1 MKTSLLLPKSIFLF
15 FLVMVTATTFV
26 KGQVIISANTNW
38 SAISPTPT
46 SSTTIEIRNGAT
58 LTVNVTNAVC
68 ASIQIGATASP
79 GNFGVLTFSGANPQ
93 LTVSGTIQVGGFGN
107 TARSGTIN
115 FTSGS
120 TLIGDDLVIGSTGGT
135 PGELNTVTMTA
146 GGNLTVNS
154 ITFNANND
162 DNTITQGA
170 SSTVTVNGPVTIN
183 QPSANTTNNNWNVNS
198 GTATVSG
205 LINLAGTNTTTSRDG
220 SLVITTG
227 TLNADGGISI
237 AGTTAA
243 TKNITMTGTSS
254 ILNVGGTGISG
265 AANATFTAGTGT
277 STVNYNAG
285 GNQANVANYTYNN
298 LSISNSG
305 TKTLLGTTDVNGTLT
320 VSAGTVL
327 SLSTFSIT
335 PSSVVLECGATT
347 GSSVTGTGSF
357 SLQGNVSV
365 NTVGSGSDAAIISAP
380 VALNG
385 TRVFTVADDGSSAT
399 DLVMNSVISTANGLT
414 KAGAG
419 TMQLNAVNTYSGT
432 TTINAG
438 TLLYNTNNAIAAGA
452 VTVSGGI
459 MDIGTFTDAVGTVTL
474 TSGSIEGS
482 TGVLTG
488 TSYAVQDGTI
498 SAILAGAVNLTKTT
512 SGTVTLTGVNTYTGI
527 TAINAGILSVSTIG
541 NGGVA
546 GNIGAATSAAANLV
560 LGGGTLQYTG
570 ATATTN
576 RNYTFTTGTT
586 STIEL
591 VTNDLTLTGASAA
604 TTGGF
609 IKIGNGTLIL
619 TGANLHTGTTTVA
632 DRTLEYGANN
642 VLATGAV
649 TVNGGILDIKTFSD
663 AVGTVT
669 LVDGEIN
676 GTTGVLTGSSYAV
689 QDGIITA
696 ILAGTG
702 GLTKTTTGTV
712 TLSAVNTFTG
722 AVTITGGILSV
733 STIADGGVACNLGAA
748 STTAANLTLNGG
760 TLRYT
765 GTTATTNR
773 NFVLATATTST
784 FNISTNTLIINGAST
799 NTTGAMIKEGNG
811 TLVLGGNN
819 LHTGSTTI
827 SEGTLK
833 LGASDRITGSLIVE
847 SVFDMNGFSETV
859 ANLAGTGTV
868 TSSAAGT
875 LTLTSGNTSSTSFT
889 GIIENGS
896 ATSIAITKN
905 GSGIL
910 ALSGANTYT
919 GTTTINAGTI
929 LLENANVIPDNPVVL
944 GGGILNTGSAGGF
957 SETIGDLTVSV
968 NSTIALGTGVH
979 TLTIANSSGNTWAAT
994 TLSVTGW
1001 TGIGGSGGAGT
1012 QGVIMVGV
1020 GGLTPAQLTKISFTG
1035 FGAGAVI
1042 TGSGELVPASG
1053 STIFYSQGNLA
1064 PNTLA
1069 NWNSNRLGGG
1079 FTPANFT
1086 SANQLFVIQDQHT
1099 MTTSATWTVTGAG
1112 SKIQIENG
1120 GTLVAN
1126 NAITVAASST
1136 FRIDDGGTYTHNN
1149 TTAPSTSIFAGIES
1163 FDPASTVNI
1172 TNWQSASTVLTTG
1185 VTLPFGN
1192 LQINWN
1198 SGGTWA
1204 QSWTGAVNLTAG
1216 NFTITSLGSGTNQFR
1231 CTPASTGSALAL
1243 EIGGNLTVG
1252 TATFALVGGGSNGSK
1267 SCSVNVYGNVSITG
1281 TIDMSSSSTTSG
1293 AVELNVGGDFAVS
1306 GSGVLRNTT
1315 GAGTR
1320 TVNFNKPSGTQT
1332 FTSTAGGINT
1342 SAITFNAGKDLINNN
1357 TLQLLS
1363 NFVMNNTASLNVLN
1377 GTTLDCGTNI
1387 VQATVAN
1394 TQGNFNL
1401 NDGATIMI
1409 GSTAGIAAS
1418 GASGNIQTATTR
1430 VFNPN
1435 AIYIYNG
1442 LAAQVTGTALTNA
1455 NILEINNAAG
1465 VTLTANAAVNGSLKL
1480 ISGKLDCSSNT
1491 ISVTNSAT
1499 GAVTRTSG
1507 HVIGNLQRSIA
1518 TGTNTYVFHVGTA
1531 SGYTPASIAFSGVSG
1546 TGNITVKANDGTS
1559 SNFPS
1564 TLHATKKLNR
1574 HWIVTNSGVTG
1585 FTANVSF
1592 TYLAGDLAGGITT
1605 GELKAYRADPGPAYT
1620 FPAVANYNFTGT
1632 TYTYSNI
1639 SSFSSTANFTE
1650 FGAGA
1655 CKVFTATFSKTMA
1668 SACGGGADGT
1678 ITITPSGGNTP
1689 YTYNWTSNPS
1699 GFSASTAAITGLSPR
1714 DYSCL
1719 VTEATGCTI
1728 PMNDITIWQAQA
1740 PTVSNNGG
1748 ISGSC
1753 NNTGYIVLYGSYGV
1767 PPFTYSVDGVTY
1779 QASNT
1784 FLNLAAGTYT
1794 GYVKDSA
1801 GCIGTKPNI
1810 VIAAAAPIVVT
1821 AHTRPASSCANN
1833 GSIEL
1838 YRTGGIAPYTYS
1850 LDDVT
1855 YQSSNTFTN
1864 KAGGTY
1870 TGWVKDSKGCKTSL
1884 AGIIVTQAPAIT
1896 VSATKINTSACS
1908 NSGYI
1913 EIQAGGGV
1921 PGYTYSITG
1930 PSGPWQ
1936 SSNRFTGLAAGT
1948 YPAWVQDSKGCKAVQ
1963 FGVVIGT
1970 NSAPTITVT
1979 ANPRSASSCA
1989 NNGSIELYRSG
2000 GSGPYTYS
2008 LNNVTYQVSNTFTG
2022 LAGGTYTGWVKD
2034 VNGCTGSLAGIIVN
2048 QDPALTTTESH
2059 GNTSA
2064 CVNDGFIQV
2073 RPSGGA
2079 APYTYSLDNITYQG
2093 SAYFT
2098 GLAAGNYTAWAKDLK
2113 GCTVSVN
2120 VTISQVPVVVNSGT
2134 LAASSC
2140 IASDGTITL
2149 FPSGGFGPY
2158 TYSLDNVTYQG
2169 SNVFTGLTAGTYTG
2183 YIKDSR
2189 NCVGSQSNIT
2199 VGPSCPPIANNANRQ
2214 QSVAKLNG
2222 AGQQYRIAT
2231 LQVYPNPSSSVFT
2244 LKLDGNNSLNTI
2256 MTITDLL
2263 GRRLTQVN
2271 ITGKQV
2277 FTFGAELEP
2286 GIYTL
2291 QVSQGEKVQSIKV
2304 IKE

>member
-1 MKTSLLLPKSIFLF
+1 MKTSLHFSKNLF
-15 FLVMVTATTFV
+15 FVFLLLFTSVTMV
-26 KGQVIISANTNW
+26 KGQAPNDYRSVGGNWGTLGSWQRWNGSSWATPSSGEGYPGQFNTPGLVTILNNDN
-38 SAISPTPT
+38 ITLNVSP
-46 SSTTIEIRNGAT
+46 SNS
-58 LTVNVTNAVC
+58 
-68 ASIQIGATASP
+68 IGALDIQGGS
-79 GNFGVLTFSGANPQ
+79 NVSSITFSGTNS
-93 LTVSGTIQVGGFGN
+93 LTTGNITINSGTGAGDDKTINVAAGTLTCSSVTMAT
-107 TARSGTIN
+107 TAADDRTNFLLVSTGTIN
-115 FTSGS
+115 ISG
-120 TLIGDDLVIGSTGGT
+120 
-135 PGELNTVTMTA
+135 
-146 GGNLTVNS
+146 
-154 ITFNANND
+154 
-162 DNTITQGA
+162 
-170 SSTVTVNGPVTIN
+170 
-183 QPSANTTNNNWNVNS
+183 
-198 GTATVSG
+198 
-205 LINLAGTNTTTSRDG
+205 
-220 SLVITTG
+220 
-227 TLNADGGISI
+227 
-237 AGTTAA
+237 
-243 TKNITMTGTSS
+243 NITMNDADVDRNIVSITGAGT
-254 ILNVGGTGISG
+254 INVGGNITGG
-265 AANATFTAGTGT
+265 ALTTVAN
-277 STVNYNAG
+277 STVNYNG
-285 GNQANVANYTYNN
+285 VNQNIRNVTYNGN
-298 LSISNSG
+298 LISSGSG

-320 VSAGTVL
+320 VNAGTVL
-327 SLSTFSIT
+327 SLSTFNIT
-335 PSSVVLECGATT
+335 PSAVVLECGATT

-357 SLQGNVSV
+357 SLQGNVTV
-365 NTVGSGSDAAIISAP
+365 NSVGSGSDAAIISAP

-385 TRVFTVADDGSSAT
+385 TRVFTVADDGSAAS
-399 DLVMNSVISTANGLT
+399 DLVMNSIISTANGLT
-414 KAGAG
+414 KGGAG

-452 VTVSGGI
+452 VTVNGGI
-459 MDIGTFTDAVGTVTL
+459 MDIATFTDAVGTVTL
-474 TSGSIEGS
+474 SNGSIDGT

-488 TSYAVQDGTI
+488 TSYAVQNGSI
-498 SAILAGAVNLTKTT
+498 SAILAGTGNLTKTT
-512 SGTVTLTGVNTYTGI
+512 AGTVTLTGVNTYTGI
-527 TAINAGILSVSTIG
+527 TSINAGILSVATIG

-576 RNYTFTTGTT
+576 RNYTFSTGTT

-604 TTGGF
+604 TSGGF
-609 IKIGNGTLIL
+609 TKIGNGTLIL

-642 VLATGAV
+642 VLATGPV

-712 TLSAVNTFTG
+712 TLSGVNTFTG
-722 AVTITGGILSV
+722 AVTITAGILSV
-733 STIADGGVACNLGAA
+733 STIADGGVSCNLGAA

-773 NFVLATATTST
+773 NFVLATSTTST
-784 FNISTNTLIINGAST
+784 FNITTNTLTINGAST
-799 NTTGAMIKEGNG
+799 NTSGAMIKAGNG

-827 SEGTLK
+827 NTGTLQ
-833 LGASDRITGSLIVE
+833 LGAADRITGPLVVE

-875 LTLTSGNTSSTSFT
+875 ITLTSGNTSSTSFS
-889 GIIENGS
+889 GVIENGS

-919 GTTTINAGTI
+919 GATTINAGTI
-929 LLENANVIPDNPVVL
+929 LMENADVIPDNPLVL
-944 GGGILNTGSAGGF
+944 GGGTLNTGSAGGY

-968 NSTIALGTGVH
+968 NSAIALGTGVH

-994 TLSVTGW
+994 TLSISGW
-1001 TGIGGSGGAGT
+1001 TGIGGSSGGGT

-1020 GGLTPAQLTKISFTG
+1020 GGLTPAQLAKINFSGG
-1035 FGAGAVI
+1035 FGTGAEI
-1042 TGSGELVPASG
+1042 TASGELVPASG

-1079 FTPANFT
+1079 FTPVNFT
-1086 SANQLFVIQDQHT
+1086 NAGLLFVIQDQHT
-1099 MTTSATWTVTGAG
+1099 MTTSATWIVNGAS
-1112 SKIQIENG
+1112 SKIQIESG

-1126 NAITVAASST
+1126 NAITLAASGT
-1136 FRIDDGGTYTHNN
+1136 FRIDAGGTYTHNN
-1149 TTAPSTSIFAGIES
+1149 TTAPSTSVFAGIES
-1163 FDPASTVNI
+1163 FDAASTVNI
-1172 TNWQSASTVLTTG
+1172 TNWQGTGTALTTG
-1185 VTLPFGN
+1185 VNLPFGN

-1198 SGGTWA
+1198 TGGASWA

-1216 NFTITSLGSGTNQFR
+1216 DFTITSLGAGANQIRF
-1231 CTPASTGSALAL
+1231 TPATTGSALNL
-1243 EIGGNLTVG
+1243 EIGGNFTVG
-1252 TATFALVGGGSNGSK
+1252 TGTAALVGGGSNGSK
-1267 SCSVNVYGNVSITG
+1267 SCSVNVYGNVNITG
-1281 TIDMSSSSTTSG
+1281 TVDMSSSSTTSG
-1293 AVELNVGGDFAVS
+1293 AVELNVGGDFTVS
-1306 GSGVLRNTT
+1306 GSGILRNTT

-1377 GTTLDCGTNI
+1377 GATLDCGTNI

-1409 GSTAGIAAS
+1409 GSTTGIAAS

-1430 VFNPN
+1430 VFNPTAN
-1435 AIYIYNG
+1435 YIYNG
-1442 LAAQVTGTALTNA
+1442 LAAQVTGTGLTNA

-1465 VTLTANAAVNGSLKL
+1465 VTLTVNAAVSSTLKL
-1480 ISGKLDCSSNT
+1480 VAGTLNSAANT
-1491 ISVTNSAT
+1491 ISVTNSST

-1507 HVIGNLQRSIA
+1507 HVIGNLQRAIA
-1518 TGTNTYVFHVGTA
+1518 TGTNTYNFHVGTA
-1531 SGYTPASIAFSGVSG
+1531 SGYTPASIAFSAVAG
-1546 TGNITVKANDGTS
+1546 TGNITVNSNDGVS
-1559 SNFPS
+1559 SNYPS
-1564 TLHATKKLNR
+1564 TLHASKQLGRN
-1574 HWIVTNSGVTG
+1574 WIITNSGVSG
-1585 FTANVSF
+1585 FTANVTF
-1592 TYLAGDLAGGITT
+1592 TYLGGDLLGGISAS
-1605 GELKAYRADPGPAYT
+1605 ELKAYRADPGPAYT
-1620 FPAVANYNFTGT
+1620 YPAAANYNFTSS
-1632 TYTYSNI
+1632 TYTYNNI
-1639 SSFSSTANFTE
+1639 TSFSSSANFTE

-1689 YTYNWTSNPS
+1689 YTYSWTSNPS

-1728 PMNDITIWQAQA
+1728 PMNDITIWQALT

-1753 NNTGYIVLYGSYGV
+1753 NNTGYIILYGSYGV

-1810 VIAAAAPIVVT
+1810 VIGSAAAIVVT
-1821 AHTRPASSCANN
+1821 AYTRPASSCANN
-1833 GSIEL
+1833 GVIEL

-1855 YQSSNTFTN
+1855 YQTSNTFTN

-1884 AGIIVTQAPAIT
+1884 AGITVAQAPAIT

-2000 GSGPYTYS
+2000 GTGPYTYS
-2008 LNNVTYQVSNTFTG
+2008 LDNVTYQVSNTFTG

-2034 VNGCTGSLAGIIVN
+2034 VNGCTGSLAGITVS
-2048 QDPALTTTESH
+2048 QDPTLTTTESH
-2059 GNTSA
+2059 ANTSA

-2098 GLAAGNYTAWAKDLK
+2098 GLAAGNYTAWAKDNK

-2120 VTISQVPVVVNSGT
+2120 VTINQVPVVVNSGT
-2134 LAASSC
+2134 SAASSC
-2140 IASDGTITL
+2140 VASDGTITL

-2189 NCVGSQSNIT
+2189 NCVGSQANIN
-2199 VGPSCPPIANNANRQ
+2199 VGPGCPPIANNAKGQ
-2214 QSVAKLNG
+2214 LSTGKLID
-2222 AGQQYRIAT
+2222 AGKMENMFT
-2231 LQVYPNPSSSVFT
+2231 VQVYPNPSSSVFT
-2244 LKLDGNNSLNTI
+2244 IKLDVDTKVKTT
-2256 MTITDLL
+2256 MTLTDIL
-2263 GRRLTQVN
+2263 GRKVKQVD
-2271 ITGKQV
+2271 ITGKQLIS
-2277 FTFGAELEP
+2277 FGNELES
-2286 GIYTL
+2286 GIYQL
-2291 QVSQGEKVQSIKV
+2291 QVIQGNNSQSIKL